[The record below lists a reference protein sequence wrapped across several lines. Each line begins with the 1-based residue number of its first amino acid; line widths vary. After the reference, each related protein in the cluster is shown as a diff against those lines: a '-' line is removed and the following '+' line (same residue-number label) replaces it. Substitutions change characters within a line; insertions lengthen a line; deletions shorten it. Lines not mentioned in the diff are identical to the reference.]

1 MARADAEYPGAQM
14 RIWKRWRW
22 PLLAAVVGAG
32 LFFAFY
38 AGRPEAPPV
47 GTAASRQTDRWLQ
60 LIREQGQPGYWIVVR
75 GTHPGDQV
83 VAAATA
89 ARLTHAALLDR
100 EHEEVIEAVG
110 RGVSVGPLRE
120 LIAQAMRV
128 QLIAPRDYTPERGRA
143 AVARAR
149 SRVGSGY
156 DWLGTV
162 GLQSDRSYYCTEL
175 CADAYDAR
183 AQGWMPS
190 SVLHPEHMARYGK
203 VLFDSGMRDRSSE
216 LAELDAALRA
226 RLATVLPEAKG
237 VDYAAQVAP
246 GLFRGGM
253 PDDVGVQ
260 WLRERGIRT
269 VINLRHY
276 HGDSEGELVRAA
288 GMRYE
293 RIPLESTDAPEP
305 EQVRR
310 FLEIVRDPSAQPVY
324 VHCLHGVD
332 RTGTMIA
339 VYRMAIDGWS
349 NSDALAEMEHFGA
362 HDILHDLRR
371 FVATYRPTR

>member
-1 MARADAEYPGAQM
+1 MQ
-14 RIWKRWRW
+14 IRW
-22 PLLAAVVGAG
+22 PRRRWLVLLAGVAV
-32 LFFAFY
+32 FFTLY

-47 GTAASRQTDRWLQ
+47 GTAAVQETDRWLKE
-60 LIREQGQPGYWIVVR
+60 IRQRSSPGYWLVVR

-83 VAAATA
+83 VAAASA
-89 ARLTHAALLDR
+89 ARLTHAALFDPAR
-100 EHEEVIEAVG
+100 DEIIEAVG
-110 RGVSVGPLRE
+110 RGVSVAPLRE

-128 QLIAPRDYTPERGRA
+128 QVIRPRGYTLDKGLLALE
-143 AVARAR
+143 RAR
-149 SRVGSGY
+149 GHVGSGY
-156 DWLGTV
+156 DWFGTV

-175 CADAYDAR
+175 CAEAYGAR
-183 AQGWMPS
+183 AEGWMPRG
-190 SVLHPEHMARYGK
+190 VLHPEHMHKYGD
-203 VLFDSGMRDRSSE
+203 VLFDSGMRSAPAAPIAI
-216 LAELDAALRA
+216 AEQLRA
-226 RLATVLPEAKG
+226 RFAAVLPDARG

-260 WLRERGIRT
+260 WLREKGIRT

-288 GMRYE
+288 GLRYE

-305 EQVRR
+305 EQVQR
-310 FLEIVRDPSAQPVY
+310 FFEILSDPAAHPIY

-339 VYRMAIDGWS
+339 LYRMEREGWS
-349 NSDALAEMEHFGA
+349 NADALAEMEHFGA
-362 HDILHDLRR
+362 HSILHDLRR
-371 FVATYRPTR
+371 FVGVYRPGGQR

>member
-1 MARADAEYPGAQM
+1 MQRL
-14 RIWKRWRW
+14 RTHWRW
-22 PLLAAVVGAG
+22 LALAAG
-32 LFFAFY
+32 LLIAFLGFY

-47 GTAASRQTDRWLQ
+47 GTAASQETDRWLARIHAHAKQ
-60 LIREQGQPGYWIVVR
+60 GYWLVVR

-89 ARLTHAALLDR
+89 ARLTHAAVLDLAHD
-100 EHEEVIEAVG
+100 EAIEAVG
-110 RGVSVGPLRE
+110 RGVSVTPLRE
-120 LIAQAMRV
+120 LVAQAMRL
-128 QLIAPRDYTPERGRA
+128 QLIEPRDYTPEKGQA

-149 SRVGSGY
+149 SRIGTGY

-162 GLQSDRSYYCTEL
+162 GLQSDRRYYCTEL
-175 CADAYDAR
+175 CIDAYDAR
-183 AQGWMPS
+183 ALGWKLGGA
-190 SVLHPEHMARYGK
+190 LHPEQMAAQGR
-203 VLFDSGMRDRSSE
+203 VLFDTGMRNRGAAV
-216 LAELDAALRA
+216 AEVSTALRA
-226 RLATVLPEAKG
+226 RFAPLLPDALG

-246 GLFRGGM
+246 GIFRGGM
-253 PDDVGVQ
+253 PDDKGVQ

-293 RIPLESTDAPEP
+293 HIPLESTDAPEP
-305 EQVRR
+305 EQITR
-310 FLEIVRDPSAQPVY
+310 FLSIVRDPSAHPVY

-339 VYRMAIDGWS
+339 VYRMSVEGWN

-362 HDILHDLRR
+362 HSVLHDLRR
-371 FVATYRPTR
+371 FVGTFRPK

>member
-1 MARADAEYPGAQM
+1 M
-14 RIWKRWRW
+14 
-22 PLLAAVVGAG
+22 
-32 LFFAFY
+32 
-38 AGRPEAPPV
+38 
-47 GTAASRQTDRWLQ
+47 GTAASQETDRWIANIQ
-60 LIREQGQPGYWIVVR
+60 SQARPGYWIVVR

-89 ARLTHAALLDR
+89 ARLTHAALFDR
-100 EHEEVIEAVG
+100 ERGEVIEAVG
-110 RGVSVGPLRE
+110 RGVSVAPLRE
-120 LIAQAMRV
+120 LVAQAMRV
-128 QLIAPRDYTPERGRA
+128 QLIEPRDYTAEKGRA

-149 SRVGSGY
+149 TRVGSGY

-162 GLQSDRSYYCTEL
+162 GLQSDRSFYCTEL

-183 AQGWMPS
+183 TLGWMPS
-190 SVLHPEHMARYGK
+190 GVLHPEQMARYGK
-203 VLFDSGMRDRSSE
+203 VLFDSGMRDQSAVI
-216 LAELDAALRA
+216 AEVGAELRA
-226 RLATVLPEAKG
+226 RFAPVLGEARG
-237 VDYAAQVAP
+237 VDYAAEVAP

-260 WLRERGIRT
+260 WLRDRGIRT

-310 FLEIVRDPSAQPVY
+310 FLEIVRDPSAHPVY

-339 VYRMAIDGWS
+339 VYRVTVQGWT

-371 FVATYRPTR
+371 FVATYAPDR

>member
-1 MARADAEYPGAQM
+1 MGRH
-14 RIWKRWRW
+14 WKRLRW
-22 PLLAAVVGAG
+22 FVLAAAVGLGA
-32 LFFAFY
+32 LFFY

-47 GTAASRQTDRWLQ
+47 GTAASRQTDLWLE
-60 LIREQGQPGYWIVVR
+60 LIRKQGKQGYWIVVR

-89 ARLTHAALLDR
+89 ARLTHAAMLDLER
-100 EHEEVIEAVG
+100 NEVIEAVG
-110 RGVSVGPLRE
+110 RGVSVTPLRE
-120 LIAQAMRV
+120 LLAQAMRV
-128 QLIAPRDYTPERGRA
+128 QLVKPRGYSAEKGRA
-143 AVARAR
+143 AVVRAR
-149 SRVGSGY
+149 TRVGAGY

-162 GLQSDRSYYCTEL
+162 GLQADRSYYCTEL

-183 AQGWMPS
+183 TQGWMPS
-190 SVLHPEHMARYGK
+190 GVLHPEQMARYGE

-216 LAELDAALRA
+216 IAELDAQLRA
-226 RLATVLPEAKG
+226 RLAKVLPDAKG

-260 WLRERGIRT
+260 WLRARGIRT

-305 EQVRR
+305 EQVKR
-310 FLEIVRDPSAQPVY
+310 FLAIVRDPNAQPVY

-339 VYRMAIDGWS
+339 AYRMTVDGWS

-362 HDILHDLRR
+362 HEILHDLRR
-371 FVATYRPTR
+371 WVGTYRPGP

>member
-1 MARADAEYPGAQM
+1 MARL
-14 RIWKRWRW
+14 RKHWRW
-22 PLLAAVVGAG
+22 IALAAVVGV
-32 LFFAFY
+32 FAAFLY

-47 GTAASRQTDRWLQ
+47 GTAASRETDRWLE
-60 LIREQGQPGYWIVVR
+60 LIRTRGAQGYWLVVR

-83 VAAATA
+83 VAAVSA
-89 ARLTHAALLDR
+89 ARLTHAALLDFER
-100 EHEEVIEAVG
+100 SEVIEAVG
-110 RGVSVGPLRE
+110 RGVSVAPLRE
-120 LIAQAMRV
+120 LVAQSMRI
-128 QLIAPRDYTPERGRA
+128 QLVRPRGYTPEKGSA
-143 AVARAR
+143 AIVRARAH
-149 SRVGSGY
+149 VGKSY

-162 GLQSDRSYYCTEL
+162 GLQTDRSFYCTEL

-183 AQGWMPS
+183 TQGWMPNG
-190 SVLHPEHMARYGK
+190 VLHPEKMSQYGDI
-203 VLFDSGMRDRSSE
+203 LYDSGMRRRDATVEE
-216 LAELDAALRA
+216 LGAELRA
-226 RLATVLPEAKG
+226 RLAKVLPAAQG

-246 GLFRGGM
+246 GVFRGGM

-260 WLRERGIRT
+260 WLRAQGIRT

-293 RIPLESTDAPEP
+293 RIALESTDAPEP
-305 EQVRR
+305 EQVQR

-339 VYRMAIDGWS
+339 VYRMTVDGWT

-362 HDILHDLRR
+362 HSVLHDLRR
-371 FVATYRPTR
+371 FVATYRAQ